1 MRAAMT
7 AYIRSPHAC
16 TFYGMYEI
24 PGLNQR
30 FCPLQAV
37 I

>member
-7 AYIRSPHAC
+7 AYIWSPHAC

-24 PGLNQR
+24 PVLNQR
-30 FCPLQAV
+30 FCPLQVV